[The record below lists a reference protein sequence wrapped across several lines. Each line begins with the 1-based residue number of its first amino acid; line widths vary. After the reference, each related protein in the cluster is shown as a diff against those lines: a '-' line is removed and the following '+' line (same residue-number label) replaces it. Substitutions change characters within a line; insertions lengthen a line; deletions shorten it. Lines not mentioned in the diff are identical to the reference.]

1 MGKSRKFI
9 GRRFRAHL
17 NPVQVA
23 VLASY
28 TTQVKEIQVTTR
40 DGEVQS
46 IEAPVK
52 VYPGLKEIH
61 TGKISEVLPHT
72 PNFQRGQ

>member
-1 MGKSRKFI
+1 MGRSRKFI
-9 GRRFRAHL
+9 GRRFRANL
-17 NPVQVA
+17 NPTQVA

-28 TTQVKEIQVTTR
+28 ETQVKEIQVTAR

-46 IEAPVK
+46 IEVPVK

-61 TGKISEVLPHT
+61 AE
-72 PNFQRGQ
+72 RGQ